1 MESSSPPAP
10 LRIPE
15 TPLEQPLFSNATL
28 ERGSRFA
35 AAARCRTW
43 QRALEVKVRAR
54 LSPHQAQD
62 EQDQEDDKEDI
73 EQDAG
78 HIRAGGGQTSEAKER
93 RDHMMSAHFSN
104 DMGRILSQE

>member
-1 MESSSPPAP
+1 
-10 LRIPE
+10 
-15 TPLEQPLFSNATL
+15 
-28 ERGSRFA
+28 
-35 AAARCRTW
+35 
-43 QRALEVKVRAR
+43 LEVKVRAR

>member
-1 MESSSPPAP
+1 MPHSSGVLVLPPPRVAG
-10 LRIPE
+10 LGSARWR
-15 TPLEQPLFSNATL
+15 SRSA
-28 ERGSRFA
+28 RGSR
-35 AAARCRTW
+35 
-43 QRALEVKVRAR
+43 
-54 LSPHQAQD
+54 PHQAQD